1 MCVCGGGGGP
11 RSARTRRCALPV
23 AGGRGARRRR
33 AEWVASAHARVLERA
48 RVRFRPGAA
57 PTAVRGSLSARSG
70 RARARRAGRG
80 ARLASFCAVVCSG
93 PYVARRPPRALGPLL
108 LVRAALWY
116 SDEGVGTLRRAI
128 LCSVERF
135 LALRFAGAKVTYF
148 FGQSEVDERC
158 ARLLLRVLPSRP
170 ERHQATRRT
179 KFHQL

>member
-1 MCVCGGGGGP
+1 MCVD
-11 RSARTRRCALPV
+11 RR
-23 AGGRGARRRR
+23 GGARRAVSRCR
-33 AEWVASAHARVLERA
+33 AKLLGGRA
-48 RVRFRPGAA
+48 
-57 PTAVRGSLSARSG
+57 AVRGGGAPNGWRRPAHG
-70 RARARRAGRG
+70 CWKARACVFGRQRRPQRCAVACRRAAG
-80 ARLASFCAVVCSG
+80 APARVGPGAVRVWPVCAVVCSG
-93 PYVARRPPRALGPLL
+93 PYVAHRPPRALGPLL